1 MTNIKK
7 LTNMNYRNSIFKF
20 MGIAAMALAVTSCTV
35 DEAQDVPLVKLGAA
49 EEEFVVEADASTIEI
64 EIYANSAYRV
74 ERINESEDWLNLTC
88 GEISEGK
95 SMITAEATFNDG
107 FKRSAGLV
115 LCSELDGRRDTLYI
129 KQKALIEAKLQFA
142 DASLNVAG
150 AGGETVAPITSNIP
164 FEDVTVEIAYADEAE
179 AGWIESINIE
189 DLEGEDRQMT
199 IVTTSNPSDQAPRV
213 AAVEMSFTDGWG
225 DSQRVEF
232 NLLQRT
238 SKETFGSVITMEQF
252 RQNYT
257 LGKVIDDYV
266 LLQGVVTSNV
276 AGLNAGEPEQKTSS
290 SIDYTFAERTVYMQ
304 TEDGRYGIALLCKT
318 AEDNIFEQWDRVELL
333 IHGATGKL
341 LENPDR
347 FELHGVTK
355 TMITSRVA
363 GQKVPEKLRSI
374 SELTDQDIYTY
385 VTLKDVQ
392 FPVRKGSLCPVNEG
406 YTIGTGAHRL
416 AKYPLLVV
424 DAQGNQIRNITN
436 ANCTYRSQGRVLPY
450 GTGKM
455 SGVVVHEHFSRFDWR
470 NGADLAEIEDDPTL
484 GDIGRY
490 SIRHQSTDDI
500 WGQMPLSVEDG
511 KIALLCEYRYWNPDK
526 TAEVLRPTYGNNGW
540 LTHTYQPKYCND
552 APKDYYKNA
561 TYGQYFYGAGT
572 YDYLGPVGNG
582 ADKHYGAN
590 YGNMNGC
597 GIIIDPAK
605 ESWNSLHNDWIS
617 HNPDGTKEWCGPYA
631 ANTTY
636 VGCGTGG
643 HPDKGQ
649 PFGPG
654 YTTGASIAT
663 NSNQIN
669 YSGSTSMRGKGNTS
683 GNCWISWASHY
694 WWDDTTNRPY
704 GWLINVNTTS
714 INASQNPTMQ
724 ISCLNAQQSWY
735 SPRYWK
741 AEWSL
746 NDSQQPE
753 NDANWNLI
761 EEYTIPDVS
770 VWANTLF
777 SSIVAFK
784 TMSFKLPAEICGHE
798 NVYIRLV
805 PTSDL
810 CSSGADYADA
820 RLSESAAGAA
830 EAREHASALSYFAI
844 RYTK

>member
-1 MTNIKK
+1 
-7 LTNMNYRNSIFKF
+7 
-20 MGIAAMALAVTSCTV
+20 MGIAAMALAVTSCTI
-35 DEAQDVPLVKLGAA
+35 DEAQDVPLVKLGAL
-49 EEEFVVEADASTIEI
+49 EKEFVVEADASTVEI
-64 EIYANSAYRV
+64 EIYANGAYRV
-74 ERINESEDWLNLTC
+74 ERINETEDWLNLTC
-88 GEISEGK
+88 GEIKDGMSK
-95 SMITAEATFNDG
+95 ITAEATFNEG

-115 LCSELDGRRDTLYI
+115 LCSEFDGRRDTLYV
-129 KQKALIEAKLQFA
+129 KQKALIEAKLQFE

-150 AGGETVAPITSNIP
+150 AGGETLAPVVSNIP
-164 FEDVTVEIAYADEAE
+164 FEDVTVEITYPDEAT

-189 DLEGEDRQMT
+189 DLEGEERQIS
-199 IVTTSNPSDQAPRV
+199 IVTAPNESEDAPR
-213 AAVEMSFTDGWG
+213 AASVDMSFTDGWG
-225 DSQRVEF
+225 DTQQIFF

-238 SKETFGSVITMEQF
+238 KKETFGVEISMEQF

-257 LGKVIDDYV
+257 LGKAINEYV
-266 LLQGVVTSNV
+266 LLKGVIVSNG

-290 SIDYTFAERTVYMQ
+290 SIDYAPSERTAYLQ
-304 TEDGRYGIALLCKT
+304 SEDGKLGIALVCKT
-318 AEDNIFEQWDRVELL
+318 TEDNIFEQWDRVELL
-333 IHGATGKL
+333 LHGATGKL
-341 LENPDR
+341 LEDPDR
-347 FELHGVTK
+347 FELHNVTK
-355 TMITSRVA
+355 MMITSRQA
-363 GQKVPEKLRSI
+363 GQKVPEKLKAI
-374 SELTDQDIYTY
+374 NELTDQDIYTY

-424 DAQGNQIRNITN
+424 DAQGNSIRNITN
-436 ANCTYRSQGRVLPY
+436 ANCRYRSQGRVLPY

-470 NGADLAEIEDDPTL
+470 DGADLAEIEDDPSL
-484 GDIGRY
+484 GNIGRY
-490 SIRHQSTDDI
+490 SIRHQTPEDI
-500 WGQMPLSVEDG
+500 WGQMPLSVEEG
-511 KIALLCEYRYWNPDK
+511 KIALLCEYRYWNPD
-526 TAEVLRPTYGNNGW
+526 TENEVLRPTYGKNGW
-540 LTHTYQPKYCND
+540 LTHTYQPKYCNND
-552 APKDYYKNA
+552 ETKSYYKNG
-561 TYGQYFYGAGT
+561 TYKQYMWGGGT

-582 ADKHYGAN
+582 ATKHYGAN

-605 ESWNSLHNDWIS
+605 ESWNSLHNDWVS
-617 HNPDGTKEWCGPYA
+617 HNPDGTLEWCGAYA
-631 ANTTY
+631 AQTTY
-636 VGCGTGG
+636 VGCGTSG
-643 HPDKGQ
+643 HPDKGK

-654 YTTGASIAT
+654 LETGLTIAT

-669 YSGSTSMRGKGNTS
+669 YSGSTSMRGKGNAS
-683 GNCWISWASHY
+683 GNCWMSWASHY

-724 ISCLNAQQSWY
+724 ISCLNSQQTWY
-735 SPRYWK
+735 SPRFWK

-753 NDANWNLI
+753 NDANWHLI
-761 EEYTIPDVS
+761 EEYTVPDVS
-770 VWANTLF
+770 VWANSLF

-805 PTSDL
+805 PRNDICSD
-810 CSSGADYADA
+810 GADYANA
-820 RLSESAAGAA
+820 RLSEHSSGAA
-830 EAREHASALSYFAI
+830 ESGNHASNLAYFAI